1 MSWPDNFPVFGQR
14 CRISNIGTFTVLD
27 LNIEIPVRFFEA
39 KHVDA
44 GAYSYGKQID
54 TEMWNPPKNSL
65 VLSPNESFE
74 FYVWNLGPYIVDITI
89 PSRGKARA
97 RGQQDIYD
105 FALKRISSDPLPL
118 WPAPE
123 SKHPPN

>member
-1 MSWPDNFPVFGQR
+1 MFGQR

-105 FALKRISSDPLPL
+105 L
-118 WPAPE
+118 
-123 SKHPPN
+123 H